1 MASIH
6 LNPGPFHLGLSSF
19 LIAIFGPEAGVGFGR
34 LGLAG
39 WGGRLWGGGGGRS
52 GEAGLALMHFCILIS
67 FFVFVFLLFCTF
79 AFLYLGEGL
88 GEAEVGEA
96 GRPGRRSVLFNP

>member
-39 WGGRLWGGGGGRS
+39 WEAGS
-52 GEAGLALMHFCILIS
+52 GEA
-67 FFVFVFLLFCTF
+67 
-79 AFLYLGEGL
+79 E
-88 GEAEVGEA
+88 EGEA
-96 GRPGRRSVLFNP
+96 GRPGLRLCIFVFLYLFLYLCFCCFVLLHFYI

>member
-52 GEAGLALMHFCILIS
+52 GEAGGALLHFCILIL
-67 FFVFVFLLFCTF
+67 VFVFFVV
-79 AFLYLGEGL
+79 LYLCI
-88 GEAEVGEA
+88 
-96 GRPGRRSVLFNP
+96 FFI

>member
-39 WGGRLWGGGGGRS
+39 WEAGS
-52 GEAGLALMHFCILIS
+52 GEA
-67 FFVFVFLLFCTF
+67 
-79 AFLYLGEGL
+79 E
-88 GEAEVGEA
+88 EGEA
-96 GRPGRRSVLFNP
+96 GRPGGALLHFCILILVFVFFVVLYLCIFFI